1 MLIFLSVLQEE
12 IFILLNFYWKMDN
25 LPVWNLAIGFTS
37 LTVERALSAKAIE
50 FKDRDFSS
58 RQEERLWFLEKE
70 LRISLGL

>member
-1 MLIFLSVLQEE
+1 
-12 IFILLNFYWKMDN
+12 MDN

-58 RQEERLWFLEKE
+58 RQEERLWFLDND
-70 LRISLGL
+70 LPVPSGL